1 MKEENDMG
9 DSKSVALV
17 TYQFSVVVKGIENK
31 LKDLGYSVDVVS
43 ENFDILPQ
51 VIKCADLMV
60 VYLPN
65 DVASDS
71 DKLNALSLICEN
83 VKDARI
89 NMIFI
94 GDPSCHD
101 DLSKVLP
108 RIENYEWLD
117 RPIDI
122 DKFGGV
128 VNKAIEAKP
137 NIDAKKRIL
146 IVDDD
151 PSYAKMIRE
160 WIKDSYRVDI
170 VTAGMQAIKFLLKV
184 KEDEKVDLILLDY
197 EMPVVDGPQVLQMLR
212 QDPATADIPVVFLT
226 GIGTK
231 EAVARVMALKPKGY
245 ILKSTTREGLLVFLH
260 EKLH

>member
-1 MKEENDMG
+1 MSDTKHI
-9 DSKSVALV
+9 LLI
-17 TYQFSVVVKGIENK
+17 TYQFSVVVKSIENK
-31 LKDLGYSVDVVS
+31 LNELGYEVRTMS
-43 ENFDILPQ
+43 ENM
-51 VIKCADLMV
+51 DLLGDMLGTMDLV
-60 VYLPN
+60 VTYLPG
-65 DVASDS
+65 DVSDDS
-71 DKLNALSLICEN
+71 DKLSNLSLVCDS
-83 VKDARI
+83 VKTAGI
-89 NMIFI
+89 NMILI
-94 GDPSCHD
+94 GDPSLKD
-101 DLSKVLP
+101 TLSKALP
-108 RIENYEWLD
+108 RTQGFEWVNRPLDIE
-117 RPIDI
+117 
-122 DKFGGV
+122 KFGLTV
-128 VNKAIEAKP
+128 AKAIDTRP
-137 NIDAKKRIL
+137 DLFAKKRVL
-146 IVDDD
+146 IIDDD

-245 ILKSTTREGLLVFLH
+245 ILKSTTRENLLVFLH